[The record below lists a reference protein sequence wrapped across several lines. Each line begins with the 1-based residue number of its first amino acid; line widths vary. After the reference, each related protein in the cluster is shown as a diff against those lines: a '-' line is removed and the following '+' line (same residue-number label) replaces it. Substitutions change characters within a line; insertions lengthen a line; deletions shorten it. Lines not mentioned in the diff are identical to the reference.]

1 MRLVSRIT
9 TGVSFLL
16 ACSSCFSPER
26 AGSLSCSAEGL
37 CPGAQV
43 CDYDNVCRSSYTN
56 DGGASQTD
64 SGSSSDAGNGFN
76 DASGAN
82 GNIVP
87 TGPTLVTPSIG
98 LSGAGMSIGSIG
110 CNEGEVMYGIEG
122 RMEETA
128 LPNGFCKFKVRC
140 GHLKLVA
147 GNVVLL
153 KDGEAVPAGLGVP
166 DCDTRN
172 TEVELE
178 CPDNTVVTGWTG
190 IRTLTGSLPLVTSLS
205 LECTEISPQATLLG
219 SQEVGPIGLT
229 LSSTGE
235 TFPPQSVTCSS
246 DSVGFGFRGSAL
258 SVVNSFELRCRAL
271 VVEK

>member
-1 MRLVSRIT
+1 MGPVSRIT

-56 DGGASQTD
+56 DGGASQAD
-64 SGSSSDAGNGFN
+64 SGSSSDAGNSLN

-82 GNIVP
+82 GSIVP
-87 TGPTLVTPSIG
+87 TGPTLVTSSIG
-98 LSGAGMSIGSIG
+98 LPGIGMAFGSIG
-110 CNEGEVMYGIEG
+110 CNAGEVMYGIEG
-122 RMEETA
+122 RMEEME
-128 LPNGFCKFKVRC
+128 LPNGFCEFKVRC
-140 GHLKLVA
+140 GHLTLVA

-166 DCDTRN
+166 ECETGN
-172 TEVELE
+172 TAVELE
-178 CPDNTVVTGWTG
+178 CPDNTVITGWTG
-190 IRTLTGSLPLVTSLS
+190 IRTIPAPLPRVTSLS
-205 LECTEISPQATLLG
+205 LQCTEISPQATLLG

-229 LSSTGE
+229 SSGKGE
-235 TFPPQSVTCSS
+235 QFPPQSVTCRSG
-246 DSVGFGFRGSAL
+246 SVGFGFRGRAL
-258 SVVNSFELRCRAL
+258 SVVDSFELRCRAL
-271 VVEK
+271 MVEK